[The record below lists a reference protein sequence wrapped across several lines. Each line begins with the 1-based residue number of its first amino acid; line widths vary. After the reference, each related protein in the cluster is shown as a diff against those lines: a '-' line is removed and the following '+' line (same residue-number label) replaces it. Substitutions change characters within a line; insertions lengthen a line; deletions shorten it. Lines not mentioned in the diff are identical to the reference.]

1 MKKVLLD
8 TNAYISYLGGDQDV
22 LHILIDAETT
32 FMSIFV
38 LGELYAGFKGGRREK
53 ENIRIL
59 QAFLGKP
66 SVVILNAG
74 SETAEIF
81 GMIKDS
87 LKRAGTPIPIN
98 DVWIASHALE
108 TGAVMITYDKHFTV
122 VPGLRLLPGLSY

>member
-8 TNAYISYLGGDQDV
+8 TNAYTSYLGGDQDV
-22 LHILIDAETT
+22 LHVLSDAEIT

-38 LGELYAGFKGGRREK
+38 LGELYVGFKGGRREK

-59 QAFLGKP
+59 QAFLAKP
-66 SVVILNAG
+66 SVEILNAG

-81 GMIKDS
+81 GMVKNS

-108 TGAVMITYDKHFTV
+108 IGAVMITYDKHFAV
-122 VPGLRLLPGLSY
+122 VPGLRLL